1 MRQKDMRLNEKAASP
16 QRGVVRKLRE
26 NIAKVIIGKDEVI
39 ELALA
44 ALLARGHILIEDVPG
59 LGKTL
64 LARALARS
72 IDGVFRRIQFTPDLL
87 PSDVTGTSIFNE
99 RERVFEFRQGPVF
112 ANILLGDELN
122 RATPRTQSSLL
133 EAMEERQVSTDSA
146 THALPPLFFV
156 IATQNPVEQQGV
168 YTLPEAQLDRFL
180 MQISVG
186 YPRRRDEI
194 GIVRSQL
201 QALPIDSVEPVATVD
216 EIVEAQRAVR
226 RIHIDETVIAYAVRI
241 ADATRNHPDLIL
253 GASPRASLALV
264 TAGQA
269 LAFIGG
275 FQHVLPD
282 IIKRLAAPV
291 LRHRL
296 ILKPQSLIGGKT
308 PDMVIGELLESVEL
322 PLTSSES

>member
-1 MRQKDMRLNEKAASP
+1 
-16 QRGVVRKLRE
+16 
-26 NIAKVIIGKDEVI
+26 
-39 ELALA
+39 
-44 ALLARGHILIEDVPG
+44 
-59 LGKTL
+59 
-64 LARALARS
+64 
-72 IDGVFRRIQFTPDLL
+72 
-87 PSDVTGTSIFNE
+87 
-99 RERVFEFRQGPVF
+99 VF